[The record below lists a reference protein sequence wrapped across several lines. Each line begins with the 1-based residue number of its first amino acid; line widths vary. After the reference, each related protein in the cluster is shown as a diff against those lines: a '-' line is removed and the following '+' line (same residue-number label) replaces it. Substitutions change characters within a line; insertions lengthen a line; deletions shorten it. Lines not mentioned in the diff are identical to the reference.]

1 MRARRHTSLYL
12 DRGVWNE
19 FQKRV
24 QEMGVGLNASRMVEM
39 IMREIISEKGAF
51 FSDLARF
58 ERSLGK
64 LKKMMKKK
72 R

>member
-1 MRARRHTSLYL
+1 
-12 DRGVWNE
+12 
-19 FQKRV
+19 
-24 QEMGVGLNASRMVEM
+24 MVEM